1 MKKLLP
7 SQPRPLAKRRRSC
20 PQVRPTHSQCTYQ
33 RYSPRF
39 RPSLIRPTP
48 LHHDATAAGWCHYSA
63 VPHPRR
69 PDLRGVHASAP
80 SDAAGLSTSVLER
93 GGASGYRSEGA
104 AIWRNPAWFQ
114 GGQNAD
120 REYGHRPMCPHTLSL
135 TRLRFQLHRTEW
147 QPSLHLPACPPI
159 PLSLLTLL
167 SSGPP
172 SLPEAGGQGAARRH
186 LPAGDQDVGQPRECM
201 HLKPGCTPI
210 GSYPL

>member
-1 MKKLLP
+1 M
-7 SQPRPLAKRRRSC
+7 
-20 PQVRPTHSQCTYQ
+20 RPTHSQCTYQ

-48 LHHDATAAGWCHYSA
+48 LHHDATAAGWCHDSLLSRTHAGPTYEESM
-63 VPHPRR
+63 R
-69 PDLRGVHASAP
+69 PPPPTQPAFRLLSWNV
-80 SDAAGLSTSVLER
+80 AGLR
-93 GGASGYRSEGA
+93 
-104 AIWRNPAWFQ
+104 AIVRKVRPWRNPAWFQ

-120 REYGHRPMCPHTLSL
+120 REYGHLPICPHTLSL
-135 TRLRFQLHRTEW
+135 TRLQFQLHRTEW
-147 QPSLHLPACPPI
+147 PPSLHLPACPPI